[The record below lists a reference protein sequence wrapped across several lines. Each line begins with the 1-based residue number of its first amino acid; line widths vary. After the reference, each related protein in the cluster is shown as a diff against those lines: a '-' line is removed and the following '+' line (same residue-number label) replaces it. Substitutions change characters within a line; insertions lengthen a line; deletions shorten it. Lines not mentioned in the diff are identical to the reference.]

1 MEKAF
6 RPIQLEMLASWIFRE
21 LDSRETVLG
30 IPKANIQIPSA
41 KLATE
46 MFGHT
51 VAAPLGVAAGP
62 HTQLSQNIVAS
73 WLCGARFIE
82 LKTVQILDELTVSRP
97 CIDSADET
105 YNCEWSQELKLEQSF
120 DEYLNAWVL
129 IHALAHKMGLKDPGT
144 HFSMSV
150 GYNLEGILS
159 ERVQAFIAHMRDAS
173 DVLPQAIETVAKVY
187 PGVREITIPTRLSN
201 HITLSTMHGCPPAEI
216 QRIASYLLT
225 ELGVD
230 TWVKLNPTLLGAER
244 LRGILN
250 DTLGF
255 DIEVPDAAFDH
266 DPKFVDA
273 MAMVKALAALAK
285 GRANTFGLK
294 LTNTL
299 EVINH
304 RPVFPTAE
312 KMMYMSGRS
321 LHPLTLTLAHLVS
334 EELDG
339 AVPISFCGGAD
350 ANNFPDLVA
359 DGVGPV
365 TVCTDLLKPGGYA
378 RLQQYLV
385 NLEDAMAASSATN
398 LATFGDNVSGGHGAR
413 FNLAR
418 HAIRAVGDDR
428 YVRRARPLVFKG
440 DRPLGSFDCIAA
452 PCVDACPTHQNIPDY
467 LWLVAHGKPGEAMD
481 VILRTNP
488 QPGATGSVC
497 DHPCTE
503 RCVRN
508 FYDSPL
514 AIREI
519 KRFAFENAKPE
530 PPVAG
535 APLGIKVAVI
545 GAGPAGLSA
554 AYFLARMGFTAEVFE
569 ARNEPGGMVSGVI
582 PGYRLTRET
591 IEADLD
597 RLRALG
603 VTIHFGK
610 ALGRDLTLAALREQ
624 FPYVFL
630 GVGAAKGKRLGIPG
644 ENTPGVLDALEFLDQ
659 VRAGTTGDLGRKV
672 LVIGGGNSAMDA
684 ARSARRLVKDGE
696 VTLVYR
702 RTRAQMPADPAEVED
717 CELEGI
723 GLRDL
728 LAPATIEA
736 RDGKV
741 AALTCTRMK
750 LGERD
755 ASGRP
760 RPVPVDG
767 PPEWLEADTII
778 PAISQEPVLDFL
790 AGLDLRRRRDGSLD
804 IDPKTRETSLE
815 GLFAGGDAVHGPASV
830 IQAIADGR
838 AAAETIG
845 RRHGIMPEA
854 EPLLDKGQAAAGSMA
869 KKGRQAAP
877 QTVPVLPVTERE
889 GFAEVIQAF
898 GAEAAALEASRCLDC
913 DDLCSLCV
921 TVCPNRANIAYAVE
935 PFTFQIPTLVMRG
948 GALRAEG
955 ARDFT
960 LAQTVQTLNIGD
972 FCNECG
978 NCDTFCPAAG
988 APYKDKPRFWID
1000 EEAFNEAK
1008 GDVFRMEA
1016 RPGGVRIRARLA
1028 GEELVLD
1035 VCDGVAEYRSAAV
1048 KARFQAPAWD
1058 LLGFEAQGAL
1068 PEGTQVDLSPCATL
1082 LGLVFAQT
1090 EIPVR

>member
-6 RPIQLEMLASWIFRE
+6 RPLPLERLASWIFRD
-21 LDSRETVLG
+21 LDARETVLG
-30 IPKANIQIPSA
+30 IPKANIQTPSPRM
-41 KLATE
+41 ATR
-46 MFGHT
+46 MLGHT

-62 HTQLSQNIVAS
+62 HTQLAQNILAS

-82 LKTVQILDELTVSRP
+82 LKTVQILDELAISRP

-129 IHALAHKMGLKDPGT
+129 VHALAHRLGVEPGT
-144 HFSMSV
+144 HFAMSV
-150 GYNLEGILS
+150 GYNLEGIQS
-159 ERVQAFIAHMRDAS
+159 ERVQAFIASMRDAG
-173 DVLPQAIETVAKVY
+173 DALDRAVDAVAKAY
-187 PGVREITIPTRLSN
+187 PAVRDLAIPREISN

-216 QRIASYLLT
+216 ERIATFLLKDM
-225 ELGVD
+225 GVD
-230 TWVKLNPTLLGAER
+230 TWVKLNPTLLGPER

-255 DIEVPDAAFDH
+255 DIEVPDEAFGH
-266 DPKFVDA
+266 DPKWPDA
-273 MAMVKALAALAK
+273 MAMVRNLAEVAK
-285 GRANTFGLK
+285 GRSNTFGLK
-294 LTNTL
+294 LSNTL
-299 EVINH
+299 EVVNH
-304 RPVFPTAE
+304 RPVFPTNE

-321 LHPLTLTLAHLVS
+321 LHPLTLTLAHLVT

-339 AVPISFCGGAD
+339 SVPVSFCGGAT
-350 ANNFPDLVA
+350 ASNFPDLVA
-359 DGVGPV
+359 DGLGPV
-365 TVCTDLLKPGGYA
+365 TTCTDLLKPGGYA

-385 NLEDAMAASSATN
+385 NLEDAMASTGATD
-398 LATFGDNVSGGHGAR
+398 LESFAQAVSGGHGPR

-418 HAIRAVGDDR
+418 HAIRAVEDEA
-428 YVRRARPLVFKG
+428 YTRRARPLVFKG
-440 DRPLGSFDCIAA
+440 DRALGSFDCIAA
-452 PCVDACPTHQNIPDY
+452 PCQEACPTHQNIPDY
-467 LWLVAHGKPGEAMD
+467 MWLVAHGRPGEAMD

-488 QPGATGSVC
+488 QPGITGSVC
-497 DHPCTE
+497 DHVCTE

-519 KRFAFENAKPE
+519 KRFAFENASPE
-530 PPVAG
+530 PPKAG
-535 APLGIKVAVI
+535 PAKGVKVAVV

-554 AYFLARMGFTAEVFE
+554 AYFLARMGFEPVVFE

-582 PGYRLTRET
+582 PGYRLTREAM
-591 IEADLD
+591 EADLE

-603 VTIHFGK
+603 VDIRFGR
-610 ALGRDLTLAALREQ
+610 ALGRDFTLAELRRDH
-624 FPYVFL
+624 PYVFL
-630 GVGAAKGKRLGIPG
+630 GVGAQKGKRLGIPG
-644 ENTPGVLDALEFLDQ
+644 EDAEGVMDALAFLDKVQ
-659 VRAGTTGDLGRKV
+659 AGTPMDLGRNV

-684 ARSARRLVKDGE
+684 ARSARRLAGGGE

-717 CELEGI
+717 CIEEGI
-723 GLRDL
+723 GLKDL
-728 LAPATIEA
+728 LAPVSVETKEG
-736 RDGKV
+736 RVTGLV
-741 AALTCTRMK
+741 CQRMA

-760 RPVPVDG
+760 RPVPVEG
-767 PPEWLEADTII
+767 AFVTLPADTII

-790 AGLDLRRRRDGSLD
+790 AGLDVRRRKDGTLD
-804 IDPKTRETSLE
+804 ADPKTRETSVS

-845 RRHGIMPEA
+845 RRHGILPA
-854 EPLLDKGQAAAGSMA
+854 TEPQLAKGNPTARSME
-869 KKGRQAAP
+869 KKSRTTER

-889 GFAEVIQAF
+889 GFAEVIRAF

-921 TVCPNRANIAYAVE
+921 TVCPNRANVAYAVE
-935 PFTFQIPTLVMRG
+935 PFTLQTPVLVARNGRLEADGTAEFQV
-948 GALRAEG
+948 
-955 ARDFT
+955 
-960 LAQTVQTLNIGD
+960 AQAVQTCNIGD

-988 APYKDKPRFWID
+988 APYKDKPKFWID
-1000 EEAFNEAK
+1000 PEGYREAK
-1008 GDVFRMEA
+1008 GDAFRFE
-1016 RPGGVRIRARLA
+1016 PLEGGVALRARLGGVEHA
-1028 GEELVLD
+1028 LD
-1035 VCDGVAEYRSAAV
+1035 VAHGVAEYRTDRV
-1048 KARFQAPAWD
+1048 LARFKAPGWTFLGAEPRGVLAEGDRID
-1058 LLGFEAQGAL
+1058 LG
-1068 PEGTQVDLSPCATL
+1068 PCATL
-1082 LGLVFAQT
+1082 LALLYAQP
-1090 EIPVR
+1090 ELPC